1 MIEVNWILDYNI
13 DTKEFEAIPKDKV
26 LKKMTNKDLALLISL
41 LEIHTYK
48 EIEVVNHYN
57 EDIVITYVI
66 TYVITQAVKYQ
77 MMKHQAR
84 FIDYRVSIILNL
96 VLGLFLLGL
105 FLLR

>member
-1 MIEVNWILDYNI
+1 MIEVNWILDYNLS
-13 DTKEFEAIPKDKV
+13 TKEFEAIPKDKV

-57 EDIVITYVI
+57 KDIVITYVI
-66 TYVITQAVKYQ
+66 TQVVKYQ

-84 FIDYRVSIILNL
+84 FMDYRVSIILNL
-96 VLGLFLLGL
+96 VLGLFIILL

>member
-13 DTKEFEAIPKDKV
+13 GTKEFEAIPKDKV

-48 EIEVVNHYN
+48 EIEVVNYYN

-66 TYVITQAVKYQ
+66 TQAVKYMIKKQ
-77 MMKHQAR
+77 QVR
-84 FIDYRVSIILNL
+84 FIDYKVSIILNL
-96 VLGLFLLGL
+96 VLGLFIILL

>member
-1 MIEVNWILDYNI
+1 MIEVNWILDYNLN
-13 DTKEFEAIPKDKV
+13 TKEFEAIPKDKV
-26 LKKMTNKDLALLISL
+26 LKKMTNKDLAMLISL

-57 EDIVITYVI
+57 KDIVITYVI
-66 TYVITQAVKYQ
+66 TQVVKYQ

-84 FIDYRVSIILNL
+84 FMDYRVSIILNL
-96 VLGLFLLGL
+96 VLGLFIILL

>member
-1 MIEVNWILDYNI
+1 MIEVNCILDYNI

-41 LEIHTYK
+41 LEIHIYK
-48 EIEVVNHYN
+48 EIEIVNHYN

-66 TYVITQAVKYQ
+66 TQAVKYMIKKQ
-77 MMKHQAR
+77 RVR

-96 VLGLFLLGL
+96 VLGLFIILL

>member
-1 MIEVNWILDYNI
+1 MIEVNWILDYNK

-26 LKKMTNKDLALLISL
+26 LKKMTNKDLTLLMSL
-41 LEIHTYK
+41 LEIHTYR

-66 TYVITQAVKYQ
+66 TQAVKYQ
-77 MMKHQAR
+77 IMEYQAR
-84 FIDYRVSIILNL
+84 FIDYKVSIIINL

>member
-1 MIEVNWILDYNI
+1 MIEVNWILDYNLS
-13 DTKEFEAIPKDKV
+13 TKEFEAIPKDNV
-26 LKKMTNKDLALLISL
+26 LKKMTNKDLALLMSL

-57 EDIVITYVI
+57 KDIVI

-84 FIDYRVSIILNL
+84 FIDYRISIIINL
-96 VLGLFLLGL
+96 VLGLWILLSY
-105 FLLR
+105 LLR

>member
-13 DTKEFEAIPKDKV
+13 DTKEFEAIPNNSV

-57 EDIVITYVI
+57 KDIVI
-66 TYVITQAVKYQ
+66 TYVITQAVKY
-77 MMKHQAR
+77 MIKKHQAR
-84 FIDYRVSIILNL
+84 FIDYKVSIILNL
-96 VLGLFLLGL
+96 VLGLFIILL